1 MNNFILMLWFWI
13 YQHVFTTCK
22 SEAMRIVSGL
32 NGKHLMISGPSVS
45 SNNSICLNLFN
56 FKFIQGKGSFY
67 RE

>member
-22 SEAMRIVSGL
+22 STASGL

-45 SNNSICLNLFN
+45 CNNRICINLFKKKALFTKNN
-56 FKFIQGKGSFY
+56 FYNKL
-67 RE
+67 